1 MPKLLG
7 EKFQS
12 YVRRQMAIR
21 QVIHGSGVES
31 KRSPKDLSILN
42 SKTSWVKL
50 ASSLDITEE
59 RLREENLQDRFIG
72 RNLAKEHVLFS
83 GTSAL
88 DQDNEKLIQ
97 RGTVPPNNLFS
108 TVNGVYTVNPTN
120 DPYTGFGAVP
130 MPGIESIDVSALN
143 KGSIKETTVKIAA
156 YSPEQFKVIDLLY
169 LRIGYTVFLE
179 YGWSH
184 YIDNKTGKI
193 GNDIMSFIDSKE
205 GWFKENYWNKDGGGT
220 NEILRLLHD
229 YRQRYSGNWDG
240 FLGRVKNFTWTIDEN
255 GKYSITLKLISLG
268 DIIESLKT
276 NLTPTSDVLSSINQG
291 YKLFLQKNDA
301 TATDV
306 TDISRVTDSLSSY
319 IVLNLLY
326 MGAQDPKTGAY
337 RIDPNNPPSDRKI
350 TSHYK
355 NKKSSGKEKST
366 KLQGQFIFDKNTV
379 HAKSTSQADKFDPDG
394 GFWDDMDDLAVQI
407 EEVYPGAIKID
418 NFIDWQNEDSPGTYW
433 TPFGNSFDETLAYVG
448 LGSDE
453 ATAVRDYDLENVYET
468 SWGPGCYIKVNIDN
482 NGLISEGQ
490 TFKDVCYFNYNMGE
504 NKGNDETTVNEK
516 GLYMRLGHIFS
527 YINKYIIPFVNGNP
541 KNKIIEINNLP
552 KSNFMMT
559 TPYPISYDPRIC
571 VVNGSFGVAGGYT
584 GGPESSFH
592 VFGKELKSFYVNRFT
607 ENIPINFP
615 SDVALGYTMNIYMN
629 CAYIMGILRN
639 NVDKKGNINLYSF
652 ISEVC
657 NGINKAMGGVNNL
670 EPVVNEDSNS
680 IEIIDAS
687 LVVPKK
693 NNRGD
698 IRILGYGKTSNGSIY
713 SNFVRN
719 FSIKTELTNGFA
731 TMAAVGSTAA
741 GYVKGTENTMFSK
754 WNKGLIDPFKEKLE
768 VEQDTKKKATDGNDG
783 LGFKELVKKKK
794 ADLKGVSVEE
804 YEEIEQTVLDEID
817 PAISYKKEFLE
828 KGNSAFGLS
837 DPQDAGE
844 SWYES
849 DPGDQPALADE
860 IIDKN
865 LPIATEFWR
874 WYQGYLHQI
883 SSEYSSPTT
892 GFIPISLDLDI
903 EGISGIKIYNSLN
916 ADVDFLPDNYGKS
929 LNFIIKNVD
938 HSLSN
943 GDWITKL
950 KTIVVANSNSYED
963 NKGKYS
969 QIFTIGEKEELL
981 EKVFGSKFLND
992 IIAQQDKDSAKVT
1005 YPNPISSPDG
1015 GQRGNVD
1022 KDLVVGAASQN
1033 TVNDVYPRSV
1043 KWRNGPEPVRIPV
1056 TNPPKVAI
1064 DLNSKSTVPYKTT
1077 RVDYPTYVAAAKR
1090 VAKKITP
1097 SITSDQLKAVVTSA
1111 LAVAQI
1117 EQYGGNN
1124 TIKGFNNN
1132 LTGVESSGFKVFKNS
1147 EVNGKVYGTEGGTG
1161 LKKAYYSF
1169 TSIDAGLIP
1178 LVSKIMERN
1187 MFPKDPNNANEF
1199 AWRYARD
1206 WNGYGFQTKTT
1217 FKNNGVNI
1225 RAIENRYLS
1234 ALKQV

>member
-120 DPYTGFGAVP
+120 DPYTGFGVVP

-205 GWFKENYWNKDGGGT
+205 GWFKENYWNKGGGGT
-220 NEILRLLHD
+220 NEILRLLHN

-337 RIDPNNPPSDRKI
+337 RIDPNKPPADRKI

-407 EEVYPGAIKID
+407 EKVYPGAKKIE

-433 TPFGNSFDETLAYVG
+433 TPFGNSVDETLAYIPG

-453 ATAVRDYDLENVYET
+453 ANAVRDYNLENVYET
-468 SWGPGCYIKVNIDN
+468 SWGPGCYIKINIDN

-504 NKGNDETTVNEK
+504 NKGNDENKSVYKKDEQGNPTLVPRGDYINDLTPTLNEILAKRKTIYKANTTDERFPSIVLENRVHTGDPGSTNGSRTQALDKINAKAPYTGTTGKGHGFRSQNANDFAHFRIGIMDPFIPQNAAYMNFRALIEDISDNYSAEWNAQKYMGRAEK
-516 GLYMRLGHIFS
+516 FYKYGGFDRKMSLSFKVVVMSQAEMPAIYSKLNYLASSLAPSYSPQGYMAGNIALLTLGDYVHEQYGIITSLDYKIPPDSSWELIIGEGAGLDELPFMIDVSMNFTPIHDFRPEVGNHNRYITKNMRLPYSG
-527 YINKYIIPFVNGNP
+527 KPL
-541 KNKIIEINNLP
+541 KNIRDDEYTPEEISPLP
-552 KSNFMMT
+552 DP
-559 TPYPISYDPRIC
+559 TPP
-571 VVNGSFGVAGGYT
+571 
-584 GGPESSFH
+584 
-592 VFGKELKSFYVNRFT
+592 
-607 ENIPINFP
+607 
-615 SDVALGYTMNIYMN
+615 
-629 CAYIMGILRN
+629 
-639 NVDKKGNINLYSF
+639 
-652 ISEVC
+652 
-657 NGINKAMGGVNNL
+657 
-670 EPVVNEDSNS
+670 PVV
-680 IEIIDAS
+680 
-687 LVVPKK
+687 
-693 NNRGD
+693 
-698 IRILGYGKTSNGSIY
+698 
-713 SNFVRN
+713 
-719 FSIKTELTNGFA
+719 
-731 TMAAVGSTAA
+731 
-741 GYVKGTENTMFSK
+741 
-754 WNKGLIDPFKEKLE
+754 DPPP
-768 VEQDTKKKATDGNDG
+768 QP
-783 LGFKELVKKKK
+783 
-794 ADLKGVSVEE
+794 
-804 YEEIEQTVLDEID
+804 D
-817 PAISYKKEFLE
+817 P
-828 KGNSAFGLS
+828 
-837 DPQDAGE
+837 
-844 SWYES
+844 
-849 DPGDQPALADE
+849 
-860 IIDKN
+860 
-865 LPIATEFWR
+865 
-874 WYQGYLHQI
+874 
-883 SSEYSSPTT
+883 SPTT
-892 GFIPISLDLDI
+892 TPPTPI
-903 EGISGIKIYNSLN
+903 
-916 ADVDFLPDNYGKS
+916 NYA
-929 LNFIIKNVD
+929 
-938 HSLSN
+938 
-943 GDWITKL
+943 
-950 KTIVVANSNSYED
+950 VVADNTRTNYAGQAAVERRAQDITDQMNQFKTPSSTNSNL
-963 NKGKYS
+963 
-969 QIFTIGEKEELL
+969 GE
-981 EKVFGSKFLND
+981 
-992 IIAQQDKDSAKVT
+992 
-1005 YPNPISSPDG
+1005 
-1015 GQRGNVD
+1015 
-1022 KDLVVGAASQN
+1022 GA
-1033 TVNDVYPRSV
+1033 
-1043 KWRNGPEPVRIPV
+1043 
-1056 TNPPKVAI
+1056 
-1064 DLNSKSTVPYKTT
+1064 L
-1077 RVDYPTYVAAAKR
+1077 DYF
-1090 VAKKITP
+1090 
-1097 SITSDQLKAVVTSA
+1097 S
-1111 LAVAQI
+1111 
-1117 EQYGGNN
+1117 
-1124 TIKGFNNN
+1124 NNN
-1132 LTGVESSGFKVFKNS
+1132 VPGMDGNL
-1147 EVNGKVYGTEGGTG
+1147 
-1161 LKKAYYSF
+1161 
-1169 TSIDAGLIP
+1169 
-1178 LVSKIMERN
+1178 
-1187 MFPKDPNNANEF
+1187 
-1199 AWRYARD
+1199 YAP
-1206 WNGYGFQTKTT
+1206 
-1217 FKNNGVNI
+1217 
-1225 RAIENRYLS
+1225 
-1234 ALKQV
+1234 

>member
-1 MPKLLG
+1 
-7 EKFQS
+7 
-12 YVRRQMAIR
+12 
-21 QVIHGSGVES
+21 
-31 KRSPKDLSILN
+31 
-42 SKTSWVKL
+42 
-50 ASSLDITEE
+50 
-59 RLREENLQDRFIG
+59 
-72 RNLAKEHVLFS
+72 
-83 GTSAL
+83 
-88 DQDNEKLIQ
+88 
-97 RGTVPPNNLFS
+97 
-108 TVNGVYTVNPTN
+108 
-120 DPYTGFGAVP
+120 
-130 MPGIESIDVSALN
+130 
-143 KGSIKETTVKIAA
+143 
-156 YSPEQFKVIDLLY
+156 
-169 LRIGYTVFLE
+169 
-179 YGWSH
+179 
-184 YIDNKTGKI
+184 
-193 GNDIMSFIDSKE
+193 
-205 GWFKENYWNKDGGGT
+205 
-220 NEILRLLHD
+220 
-229 YRQRYSGNWDG
+229 
-240 FLGRVKNFTWTIDEN
+240 
-255 GKYSITLKLISLG
+255 
-268 DIIESLKT
+268 
-276 NLTPTSDVLSSINQG
+276 
-291 YKLFLQKNDA
+291 
-301 TATDV
+301 
-306 TDISRVTDSLSSY
+306 
-319 IVLNLLY
+319 
-326 MGAQDPKTGAY
+326 
-337 RIDPNNPPSDRKI
+337 
-350 TSHYK
+350 
-355 NKKSSGKEKST
+355 
-366 KLQGQFIFDKNTV
+366 
-379 HAKSTSQADKFDPDG
+379 
-394 GFWDDMDDLAVQI
+394 
-407 EEVYPGAIKID
+407 
-418 NFIDWQNEDSPGTYW
+418 
-433 TPFGNSFDETLAYVG
+433 
-448 LGSDE
+448 
-453 ATAVRDYDLENVYET
+453 
-468 SWGPGCYIKVNIDN
+468 
-482 NGLISEGQ
+482 
-490 TFKDVCYFNYNMGE
+490 
-504 NKGNDETTVNEK
+504 
-516 GLYMRLGHIFS
+516 
-527 YINKYIIPFVNGNP
+527 
-541 KNKIIEINNLP
+541 
-552 KSNFMMT
+552 
-559 TPYPISYDPRIC
+559 
-571 VVNGSFGVAGGYT
+571 
-584 GGPESSFH
+584 
-592 VFGKELKSFYVNRFT
+592 
-607 ENIPINFP
+607 
-615 SDVALGYTMNIYMN
+615 
-629 CAYIMGILRN
+629 MGILRN

-652 ISEVC
+652 ISEIC

-698 IRILGYGKTSNGSIY
+698 IRILGYGKTSKGTIY

-768 VEQDTKKKATDGNDG
+768 IEQDTKKEITESESDSFFGE
-783 LGFKELVKKKK
+783 GFNFFETK
-794 ADLKGVSVEE
+794 LKGATTAE
-804 YEEIEQTVLDEID
+804 YEETRKKVLDEID
-817 PAISYKKEFLE
+817 PLISYKKEFIL

-849 DPGDQPALADE
+849 DPGDQPALSDE

-865 LPIATEFWR
+865 IPIATEFWR

-883 SSEYSSPTT
+883 SSEYSSPTA

-950 KTIVVANSNSYED
+950 KTIVVANSNSYQND
-963 NKGKYS
+963 KGEFVQVFSRK
-969 QIFTIGEKEELL
+969 EKHKILQKL
-981 EKVFGSKFLND
+981 FFSSFVDS

-1005 YPNPISSPDG
+1005 YPNPITNSPG
-1015 GQRGNVD
+1015 SGQRGNVD

-1064 DLNSKSTVPYKTT
+1064 DLNSKSTVPFKTT